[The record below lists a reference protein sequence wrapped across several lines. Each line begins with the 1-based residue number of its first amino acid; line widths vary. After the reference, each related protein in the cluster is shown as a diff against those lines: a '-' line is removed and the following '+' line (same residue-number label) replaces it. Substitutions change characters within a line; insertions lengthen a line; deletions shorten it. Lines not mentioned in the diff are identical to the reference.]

1 MPVLHLHQRV
11 HAARPHRLHLR
22 ELPAL
27 AERQFAPRQRVL
39 FVPGRDF
46 EPRLALLR
54 GAPVEQPPRVAQRQ
68 HVALAARDADDF
80 DALGEHDLARRAL
93 DPDGLVPA
101 QNAARIAVGAPGE
114 HAAAARE
121 DDALAAARVDVLNGV
136 RGEEGR
142 VDRCREFFFA
152 GTTLEMRRIDG
163 GGTREPSSLLP
174 QERRESESRPKT
186 RLNWL
191 PLAMRRG

>member
-1 MPVLHLHQRV
+1 M
-11 HAARPHRLHLR
+11 HAARPHRLHLLER
-22 ELPAL
+22 PAL
-27 AERQFAPRQRVL
+27 AEGQFAPHQRVL
-39 FVPGRDF
+39 LVSGRDF

-93 DPDGLVPA
+93 DPNRLVPA
-101 QNAARIAVGAPGE
+101 QNAARIAVGAPGK

-121 DDALAAARVDVLNGV
+121 DDALAAARADVLNGV

-152 GTTLEMRRIDG
+152 GTTLEMR
-163 GGTREPSSLLP
+163 E
-174 QERRESESRPKT
+174 
-186 RLNWL
+186 
-191 PLAMRRG
+191 